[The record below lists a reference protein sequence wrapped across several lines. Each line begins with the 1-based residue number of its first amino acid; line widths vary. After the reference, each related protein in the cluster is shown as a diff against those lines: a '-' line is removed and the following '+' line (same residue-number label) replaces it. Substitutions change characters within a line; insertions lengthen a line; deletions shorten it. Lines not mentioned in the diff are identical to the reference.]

1 MRQIVL
7 LCAAALALAACAE
20 PRHYSYPPQ
29 YEAPMAPPPPHPTP
43 APAYSAPPQQAKVVK
58 PLGAGLLTDK
68 NVGNYMDGEE
78 RELRADL
85 RGSGVLVARPGD
97 AITLYLR
104 SDVIF
109 APNSTSLTPRAAQ
122 IIHAIA
128 AVTEKYDSTYLN
140 VDGYTDTAVAAD
152 KSLQLSQEHADAVA
166 RALMSAGV
174 DKRRVSAMGFG
185 ATRLKIPT
193 GPNKPEPRN
202 RRVEILIKPKM
213 VG

>member
-7 LCAAALALAACAE
+7 LCAAALVLAACAE
-20 PRHYSYPPQ
+20 RPYSYPSQ

-43 APAYSAPPQQAKVVK
+43 APAYSAPAPRVAAAK

-78 RELRADL
+78 RELRHDL
-85 RGSGVLVARPGD
+85 KGSGVLVTRPGD

-109 APNSTSLTPRAAQ
+109 ASNSTNLTPRAAQ
-122 IIHAIA
+122 IISAIA
-128 AVTEKYDSTYLN
+128 AITAKYDSTYLN
-140 VDGYTDTAVAAD
+140 VDGYTDTSVAPD
-152 KSLQLSQEHADAVA
+152 KSLQVSQAHADAVA
-166 RALMSAGV
+166 KALVSAGV

-193 GPNKPEPRN
+193 GPNKNEPRN